1 MSSSTLYVHGQFS
14 APGRSEQSGRCYQ
27 VRRSVAGAS
36 DPQGGPQSPSCWHLH
51 QSPRPKSVW
60 GVELGAALPP
70 QTQIGGV
77 DLINCPRTQFGQNG
91 PRLAACEKA
100 RYAGHKRAIKPLL
113 ATRHTQYLRA
123 ILEMRSQRKP
133 QVSACSAVAL
143 CDHGPHIMHARGLY
157 QPQHRPTCVL
167 S

>member
-1 MSSSTLYVHGQFS
+1 MRKQ
-14 APGRSEQSGRCYQ
+14 RDQQE
-27 VRRSVAGAS
+27 
-36 DPQGGPQSPSCWHLH
+36 PQSPSCWHLH
-51 QSPRPKSVW
+51 QSPRALPPKSVW
-60 GVELGAALPP
+60 GVELGAALPHK
-70 QTQIGGV
+70 TQIGGV
-77 DLINCPRTQFGQNG
+77 DLINYPKTQFGQVENG

-100 RYAGHKRAIKPLL
+100 RYAGHKREIKPFL

-133 QVSACSAVAL
+133 QVSACSSVAL

-157 QPQHRPTCVL
+157 QPEHRPTCVL